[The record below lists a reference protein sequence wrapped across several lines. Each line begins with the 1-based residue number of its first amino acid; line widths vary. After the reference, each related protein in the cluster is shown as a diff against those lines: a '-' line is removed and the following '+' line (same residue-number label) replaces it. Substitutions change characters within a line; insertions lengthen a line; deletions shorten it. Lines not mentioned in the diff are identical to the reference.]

1 MRPSPSKRAEPAFT
15 SAEAG
20 ETSSSR
26 SRGRSRAISDM
37 PKQAEPAFTSAEVR
51 ETSSSRSRGR
61 SRAISDMPKQAE
73 PAFTSA
79 EVRETSG
86 SRSRGRSRAISNAP
100 NKRQPYGKLLAASGI
115 LLAVVLVSA
124 LMTTFLQAPN
134 LDALAD
140 ATAVPSVEPT
150 PSPEPT
156 ITPTP
161 AVYAPFGAQYGYG
174 GANLIPDTPTP
185 NPATSMPTA
194 APTDTPA
201 PTAVPTRTLKKNSTG
216 EDVKKLQQALIDLGY
231 LADAA
236 DGTFGANTQ
245 EAVTR
250 FQAVNGLSADGLA
263 GAKTQ
268 ALLYSGNALSADQAP
283 KPDFLILVNRQ
294 HKLGKNDAPTDL
306 VTIENV
312 LSADIV
318 KVKYS
323 GTKADRTATEALGQM
338 LSAAIADGVSNF
350 QISSAYRTYSEQ
362 QKLVDNSVAK
372 YRKNNPDWSRDR
384 CLSATYNTVAPAG
397 TSEHQTGLAF
407 DITVPGVSF
416 TGTQQ
421 QKWLHA
427 HCAEYGFIVRFTAE
441 KQKLTGFVAESW
453 HFRYVGQEAAAVI
466 TQNGWCLEEYVE
478 KMGL

>member
-1 MRPSPSKRAEPAFT
+1 MRKE
-15 SAEAG
+15 SAA
-20 ETSSSR
+20 
-26 SRGRSRAISDM
+26 
-37 PKQAEPAFTSAEVR
+37 
-51 ETSSSRSRGR
+51 
-61 SRAISDMPKQAE
+61 
-73 PAFTSA
+73 
-79 EVRETSG
+79 
-86 SRSRGRSRAISNAP
+86 
-100 NKRQPYGKLLAASGI
+100 RQPFGRLIAAFCALMAI
-115 LLAVVLVSA
+115 VLVSA
-124 LMTTFLQAPN
+124 LMTTFLQKPN

-140 ATAVPSVEPT
+140 NTATAVPEAELTPT
-150 PSPEPT
+150 PEPT
-156 ITPTP
+156 VTPTP

-174 GANLIPDTPTP
+174 GANLIPETPTP
-185 NPATSMPTA
+185 DPASITPVPTA
-194 APTDTPA
+194 VPTDTPA
-201 PTAVPTRTLKKNSTG
+201 PTDVPTRTLKKNSTG

-231 LADAA
+231 LNDAA

-245 EAVTR
+245 EAVIR
-250 FQAVNGLSADGLA
+250 FQAVNSLTADGLA

-268 ALLYSGNALSADQAP
+268 ELLYSGSALSADQAP
-283 KPDFLILVNRQ
+283 KPNFLILVNRQ

-318 KVKYS
+318 KVKYA
-323 GTKADRTATEALGQM
+323 GTKADRTATEALGRM
-338 LSAAIADGVSNF
+338 LSAAIAEGISNF

-372 YRKNNPDWSRDR
+372 YQKNNPDWSRDR

-416 TGTQQ
+416 TGTTQ
-421 QKWLHA
+421 QKWLHE
-427 HCAEYGFIVRFTAE
+427 HCAEYGFVVRFTAE

-453 HFRYVGQEAAAVI
+453 HFRYVGTEAAAVM
-466 TQNGWCLEEYVE
+466 TQNNWCLEEYVE

>member
-1 MRPSPSKRAEPAFT
+1 MRPSQKT
-15 SAEAG
+15 
-20 ETSSSR
+20 
-26 SRGRSRAISDM
+26 
-37 PKQAEPAFTSAEVR
+37 Q
-51 ETSSSRSRGR
+51 
-61 SRAISDMPKQAE
+61 
-73 PAFTSA
+73 
-79 EVRETSG
+79 
-86 SRSRGRSRAISNAP
+86 
-100 NKRQPYGKLLAASGI
+100 QPYGRLIAACGI
-115 LLAVVLVSA
+115 LLAIVLVSA
-124 LMTTFLQAPN
+124 LMTTFLQTPN

-140 ATAVPSVEPT
+140 SAATAVPEADPT
-150 PSPEPT
+150 PTPEPT

-174 GANLIPDTPTP
+174 GANLIPETPTP
-185 NPATSMPTA
+185 DPASVTPIPTA
-194 APTDTPA
+194 A
-201 PTAVPTRTLKKNSTG
+201 PTAVPTRTLKMNSTG

-231 LADAA
+231 LNDAA

-263 GAKTQ
+263 GVKTQ
-268 ALLYSGNALSADQAP
+268 ELLYSGSALSADQAP

-312 LSADIV
+312 LSSDVV
-318 KVKYS
+318 KVKYAD
-323 GTKADRTATEALGQM
+323 TKADRTATEALGRM
-338 LSAAIADGVSNF
+338 LSAAIADGLSNF

-362 QKLVDNSVAK
+362 QKLVNNSVAK
-372 YRKNNPDWSRDR
+372 YQKNNPSWSRDR

-421 QKWLHA
+421 QKWLHE
-427 HCAEYGFIVRFTAE
+427 HCAEYGFVVRFTAE

-453 HFRYVGQEAAAVI
+453 HFRYVGEEAAAVM
-466 TQNGWCLEEYVE
+466 TQNDWCLEEYVE

>member
-15 SAEAG
+15 SAEACK
-20 ETSSSR
+20 TSSSR

-37 PKQAEPAFTSAEVR
+37 PKQAEPAFTSAEACK
-51 ETSSSRSRGR
+51 TSGSRSRGR

-140 ATAVPSVEPT
+140 VTAVPSVEPT

-174 GANLIPDTPTP
+174 GANLIPDTPNPLTP
-185 NPATSMPTA
+185 VPTA

-250 FQAVNGLSADGLA
+250 FQVVNGLSADGLA

-268 ALLYSGNALSADQAP
+268 ELLYSGNALSADQAP

>member
-1 MRPSPSKRAEPAFT
+1 MCNLCLTLLHPVLRRIFQYPLT
-15 SAEAG
+15 
-20 ETSSSR
+20 
-26 SRGRSRAISDM
+26 I
-37 PKQAEPAFTSAEVR
+37 VR
-51 ETSSSRSRGR
+51 
-61 SRAISDMPKQAE
+61 
-73 PAFTSA
+73 
-79 EVRETSG
+79 
-86 SRSRGRSRAISNAP
+86 
-100 NKRQPYGKLLAASGI
+100 
-115 LLAVVLVSA
+115 
-124 LMTTFLQAPN
+124 FLCYP
-134 LDALAD
+134 
-140 ATAVPSVEPT
+140 
-150 PSPEPT
+150 
-156 ITPTP
+156 
-161 AVYAPFGAQYGYG
+161 
-174 GANLIPDTPTP
+174 
-185 NPATSMPTA
+185 
-194 APTDTPA
+194 
-201 PTAVPTRTLKKNSTG
+201 
-216 EDVKKLQQALIDLGY
+216 
-231 LADAA
+231 
-236 DGTFGANTQ
+236 
-245 EAVTR
+245 
-250 FQAVNGLSADGLA
+250 
-263 GAKTQ
+263 
-268 ALLYSGNALSADQAP
+268 
-283 KPDFLILVNRQ
+283 
-294 HKLGKNDAPTDL
+294 KNDAPTDL

>member
-1 MRPSPSKRAEPAFT
+1 MRKQTALPQPF
-15 SAEAG
+15 
-20 ETSSSR
+20 
-26 SRGRSRAISDM
+26 GRLI
-37 PKQAEPAFTSAEVR
+37 
-51 ETSSSRSRGR
+51 
-61 SRAISDMPKQAE
+61 
-73 PAFTSA
+73 
-79 EVRETSG
+79 
-86 SRSRGRSRAISNAP
+86 
-100 NKRQPYGKLLAASGI
+100 AACGI

-124 LMTTFLQAPN
+124 WLTTFLQKPN

-140 ATAVPSVEPT
+140 TAVTAAPEIDPT
-150 PSPEPT
+150 PTPEPT

-174 GANLIPDTPTP
+174 GANLIPETPTP
-185 NPATSMPTA
+185 DPVSLTPTPTA
-194 APTDTPA
+194 APTDTPV
-201 PTAVPTRTLKKNSTG
+201 PTGAPTRTLKKNSTG
-216 EDVKKLQQALIDLGY
+216 EDVKRLQQALIDLGY

-245 EAVTR
+245 EAVIR

-263 GAKTQ
+263 GVKTQ
-268 ALLYSGNALSADQAP
+268 ELLYSGAALSAAQAP
-283 KPDFLILVNRQ
+283 KPDFLVLVNRQ

-306 VTIENV
+306 VTIESV
-312 LSADIV
+312 LSSNIV

-338 LSAAIADGVSNF
+338 LSAAIADGISNF

-372 YRKNNPDWSRDR
+372 YQKNNPDWSRDR

-416 TGTQQ
+416 TGTTQ
-421 QKWLHA
+421 QKWLHQ
-427 HCAEYGFIVRFTAE
+427 HCAEYGFVVRFTAE

-453 HFRYVGQEAAAVI
+453 HFRYVGKEAAAVM
-466 TQNGWCLEEYVE
+466 TENNWCLEEYVE